1 VLLLFL
7 IMQSGDTLGIDTTG
21 VVDDT
26 TQVLNIYEIPE
37 IITYDQDDLN
47 IQTTL
52 LRSSTIYP
60 DILDITLK
68 DAFFYSPCMVID
80 RGLAMPASVFMPG
93 TDTKH
98 AQVSFNDHILNDP
111 VNGMMNINLLPVQFV
126 RSMEI
131 GSNGYGIPEIDLTS
145 TINVYDRPFSTIG
158 FTTGSFGL
166 TGYMVDLTRAIDN
179 DCGFSLDGL
188 YRKTNGYRAHDDYT
202 ISALCANVY
211 DEHLLPMRLDAF
223 VTSHTFGFPDRVP
236 DTISSGDQRMIDISY
251 AAGIPGHNAYMLF
264 NDYKD
269 QWHDSL
275 QERTAGNTSRTYAL
289 GSSHCHALGPLQ
301 ILYKVTGLRRE
312 IASDI
317 YGSHTFH
324 TLSTATTFNTTFRDY
339 FASLSIQG
347 SIEHGSF
354 YFMPFLAAGL
364 VLADTWTVFA
374 SIAHRDRIPSIAET
388 APLIDSTFG
397 AAGTND
403 TLRAES
409 YWKQEIG
416 MRSPYGSIA
425 LFHHDF
431 ANRII
436 LTENSTG
443 LPVYMNSEPW
453 QNTGACGALMIPVYL
468 DHTSDTTTYTR
479 CQFGVYGSCLYNED
493 TIISFPRYAITGSA
507 SFTRQT
513 PRFGLL
519 IAAQSTTVGPRYF
532 AYDQKKDLYSVL
544 AISAVIRFVTL
555 SFAARVDNILDVDH
569 YYDPDYPLA
578 PRSFTAN
585 IQWNFW
591 Y

>member
-1 VLLLFL
+1 MLLLFL
-7 IMQSGDTLGIDTTG
+7 VMQSSDTPGIDTTG

-26 TQVLNIYEIPE
+26 TLVLNIYEIPE
-37 IITYDQDDLN
+37 IITYDQDNLN

-52 LRSSTIYP
+52 MRPSTIYP

-68 DAFFYSPCMVID
+68 DAFFYSSSMVVD
-80 RGLAMPASVFMPG
+80 RGLAMPAYVFMPG

-98 AQVSFNDHILNDP
+98 AQVSFNDHLLNDP
-111 VNGMMNINLLPVQFV
+111 VSGMMNINLLPVQFV

-131 GSNGYGIPEIDLTS
+131 GINGYGIPEIDLAS

-166 TGYMVDLTRAIDN
+166 TGYMVELTRAIDN

-188 YRKTNGYRAHDDYT
+188 YRKANGYRSHDDYA
-202 ISALCANVY
+202 INALYANVY
-211 DEHLLPMRLDAF
+211 DEHLFPMRLDAF

-236 DTISSGDQRMIDISY
+236 DTMSSADQRMIDISY
-251 AAGIPGHNAYMLF
+251 AAGVPGHNACVLF

-275 QERTAGNTSRTYAL
+275 QERTAANISRTYGL
-289 GSSHCHALGPLQ
+289 GSDHCHVLGPLQ

-312 IASDI
+312 ITSDV

-324 TLSTATTFNTTFRDY
+324 TLRTATTFNVTYKAY
-339 FASLSIQG
+339 FASLSMLGVAEQ
-347 SIEHGSF
+347 SSF
-354 YFMPFLAAGL
+354 YFMPFFTAGL
-364 VLADTWTVFA
+364 MLTDTWTIFA
-374 SIAHRDRIPSIAET
+374 SIAQRNRIPSLAET
-388 APLIDSTFG
+388 APLIDPTFG
-397 AAGTND
+397 AVGTND

-416 MRSPYGSIA
+416 MRSSYSSIA
-425 LFHHDF
+425 LFRHDF

-436 LTENSTG
+436 IMEDSTG
-443 LPVYMNSEPW
+443 FPVYVNSDPW
-453 QNTGACGALMIPVYL
+453 QNTGACGALTLPVYL
-468 DHTSDTTTYTR
+468 DHHDTTTYTR
-479 CQFGVYGSCLYNED
+479 CQFNVYGSCLYNED

-507 SFTRQT
+507 AFSRQT

-519 IAAQSTTVGPRYF
+519 IAAQSTTVGPRYT
-532 AYDQKKDLYSVL
+532 AKDQKNNLYSVL
-544 AISAVIRFVTL
+544 AFSAIVRFITL
-555 SFAARVDNILDVDH
+555 SIAARVDNILDVDH
-569 YYDPDYPLA
+569 HYDPDYPLA
-578 PRSFTAN
+578 PRSFAVN